1 MGGKCK
7 GKQRMSTSN
16 YESMEDYEEDDI
28 PTITLTDSAGRSL
41 DCYVE
46 QEVEIENE
54 TYLLLLPVDYPVEFI
69 QWTGDDDEEEA
80 VLVEEDA
87 DIDRLFPIAKAVL
100 EEQNLILKRTAAI
113 LTVEGDLPDPE
124 DEEDV
129 DADDDEDMG
138 SRVQLLAN
146 FYVEDQEYGI
156 CTPLDPFF
164 IPARLGA
171 EGKPQLLS
179 PEEHQRI
186 ESVLSDVIE
195 AHLFD
200 DLDED

>member
-1 MGGKCK
+1 
-7 GKQRMSTSN
+7 MSTSN
-16 YESMEDYEEDDI
+16 YENMEDYEEDNV
-28 PTITLTDSAGRSL
+28 PTITLSDSAGRSL
-41 DCYVE
+41 ECYVE
-46 QEVEIENE
+46 QEIDIDNE

-69 QWTGDDDEEEA
+69 QWTGDDDDEEA

-113 LTVEGDLPDPE
+113 LTVEGDLPDPDDDE
-124 DEEDV
+124 DDV
-129 DADDDEDMG
+129 DAEDTEDMG

-171 EGKPQLLS
+171 DGKPQLLS
-179 PEEHQRI
+179 PEEHERI
-186 ESVLSDVIE
+186 EPMLSDIIE